1 MASKFGGI
9 AVSEPTSKTSK
20 FGGVAVSEAPT
31 ETTTPPDQPYQR
43 KSLTETIMNL
53 PVRAAQWMYEHPKET
68 AATGIEAAS
77 QIVGGA
83 GGGVLGALT
92 APVTG
97 PFGAVGGAI
106 SGGVAGGT
114 AGRQLTE
121 ALGLREEQPILTSAG
136 EALVGEVVPRAVFGG
151 VPMVWR
157 GLTSLTP
164 AARATQRAAQLS
176 RSAAGAQLP
185 AIQAANLA
193 QPNVLAS
200 QAAADVTTYAPEY
213 QSMLKM
219 AETTAQ
225 GAPAKQVRDVV
236 TTANRNEL
244 NTLSGGA
251 SETERIAARKKAKD
265 DLNELTTPIR
275 ESALEAAG
283 RTTKVMTQ
291 LEQQAAGAREAAA
304 GKVADVRKFE
314 SLADQAEAWAK
325 DWAPGGK
332 REAGAL
338 RGPTGYTYPGELAGR
353 ARTAS
358 EASALESLGQ
368 GQFARVSEAALAN
381 LKARGLKPLR
391 PDTLISG
398 IDARLKDPEIAT
410 NKSLSDSLKYVKD
423 MLNEFTSKGGVI
435 APEALYAIR
444 KNGINSAI
452 ETAAKDLDPNAKKAL
467 AAQVMTS
474 LKPSIDAAIKDAGGL
489 EWQKYLDTF
498 SQGRFNID
506 KQELYGKLASLYE
519 KATGEKASDAAK
531 QQFIS
536 LVNGNSPKTVNKVF
550 GHGVYDIKQV
560 LGDEYGKLSQMANN
574 LQSEISIAAQAK
586 EGASAL
592 TSLMTPDSGVT
603 NLLTKLVQTKVPLT
617 GKIIEGLEGSVSKST
632 LKVLQKAALSGKNM
646 NQLLNTAPLNVKNE
660 LAKALQSNPLIGG
673 ITTATLNQGQQ

>member
-1 MASKFGGI
+1 MAFDPDAYLASKQTESFDPD
-9 AVSEPTSKTSK
+9 AYLATKK
-20 FGGVAVSEAPT
+20 T
-31 ETTTPPDQPYQR
+31 ETTTPPAQQFQRTPAPGFYSPVSPGAAGLVQAYQVDPEGT
-43 KSLTETIMNL
+43 KQA
-53 PVRAAQWMYEHPKET
+53 VKEAT
-68 AATGIEAAS
+68 ATGIETGL
-77 QIVGGA
+77 QVGG
-83 GGGVLGALT
+83 GLLSKRI
-92 APVTG
+92 
-97 PFGAVGGAI
+97 PFGQKLLPILAGA
-106 SGGVAGGT
+106 SGYT
-114 AGRQLTE
+114 TGRQLTT
-121 ALGLREEQPILTSAG
+121 ALGLREPEPVLTSAG
-136 EALVGEVVPRAVFGG
+136 TGLLYELAPRAVIKGFQLGG
-151 VPMVWR
+151 K
-157 GLTSLTP
+157 
-164 AARATQRAAQLS
+164 AYTQLSPTMRAAQLA
-176 RSAAGAQLP
+176 RSTAGAQLP

-338 RGPTGYTYPGELAGR
+338 RGPTGHTYPGELAGR

-358 EASALESLGQ
+358 EAAALESLGQ

-592 TSLMTPDSGVT
+592 TNLMTPDSGVT